1 MELMVEFYS
10 DDFDPT
16 VLEGYEFTLDG
27 RILKATGPLDELMEI
42 LRIIDTTT
50 NGDRFVWVR

>member
-16 VLEGYEFTLDG
+16 VLEGHEFTLEG
-27 RILKATGPLDELMEI
+27 RVLKSTGPLDELMDI
-42 LRIIDTTT
+42 LHIIDTTT
-50 NGDRFVWVR
+50 TGDRFVWVR

>member
-16 VLEGYEFTLDG
+16 VLEGYEFTLEG
-27 RILKATGPLDELMEI
+27 SVLKATGELDELMDI
-42 LRIIDTTT
+42 LHIIDTTT
-50 NGDRFVWVR
+50 DGNRFVWVR